1 MYGNPAAI
9 RRLAQKMRDRSSDLR
24 RQGDDLVSRTESHSW
39 VSLAA
44 DRMRESAAE
53 MAGKLRSTAAD
64 YDEAAE
70 RLDAHAREVQRLL
83 DLIEEIERKV
93 TNMVSEARDRIASAA
108 KAIADGVKGLVSG
121 ADDAFD
127 KMLDAFDPPPAGH
140 KDWLDVPD
148 RLGVG

>member
-1 MYGNPAAI
+1 
-9 RRLAQKMRDRSSDLR
+9 
-24 RQGDDLVSRTESHSW
+24 
-39 VSLAA
+39 
-44 DRMRESAAE
+44 MRESAAE

>member
-9 RRLAQKMRDRSSDLR
+9 RRLAQKMRNRAGDLR
-24 RQGDDLVSRTESHSW
+24 HQADDLVSRTEGHSW

-44 DRMRESAAE
+44 DRMRERAVE
-53 MAGKLRSTAAD
+53 MADKLRSTAGD

-83 DLIEEIERKV
+83 DLIEEIENRV
-93 TNMVSEARDRIASAA
+93 TNMISAAKDRIASTA
-108 KAIADGVKGLVSG
+108 KAIAEGVKDLVSG

-127 KMLDAFDPPPAGH
+127 KLLSSFDQPPPGH

-148 RLGVG
+148 RLGIG